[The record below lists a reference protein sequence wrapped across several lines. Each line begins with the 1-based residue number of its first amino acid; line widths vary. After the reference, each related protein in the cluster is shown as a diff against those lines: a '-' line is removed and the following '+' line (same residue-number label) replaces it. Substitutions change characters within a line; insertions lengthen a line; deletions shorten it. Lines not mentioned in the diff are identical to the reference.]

1 LRLLPTHD
9 FISQRNY
16 AHSWIPRRW
25 RAPLLFFSNMLS
37 LKFQVSLCDV
47 RWMWR
52 SNFIKKEIFLLFNEI
67 FSDRKVVMLH
77 LCNWYFF
84 YSRLHCYHEWNF
96 QRFSFSFFPFCFDDK
111 KIPSVIEFYESPT
124 RIRIRRSTSEKKW
137 IFWKSSLLIAASQ
150 IICVWK
156 FCVSSIQLLLTSWTS
171 QTNSLTSIH
180 YKKKTF
186 SLSLRLP
193 KPKNN
198 NKIK

>member
-111 KIPSVIEFYESPT
+111 KNSISHWILWISNKNTNKEVNKWEKVNFLKVIVANCCLTNHLCMEILCFVH
-124 RIRIRRSTSEKKW
+124 STPPD
-137 IFWKSSLLIAASQ
+137 FLN
-150 IICVWK
+150 V
-156 FCVSSIQLLLTSWTS
+156 
-171 QTNSLTSIH
+171 
-180 YKKKTF
+180 
-186 SLSLRLP
+186 P
-193 KPKNN
+193 
-198 NKIK
+198 NK